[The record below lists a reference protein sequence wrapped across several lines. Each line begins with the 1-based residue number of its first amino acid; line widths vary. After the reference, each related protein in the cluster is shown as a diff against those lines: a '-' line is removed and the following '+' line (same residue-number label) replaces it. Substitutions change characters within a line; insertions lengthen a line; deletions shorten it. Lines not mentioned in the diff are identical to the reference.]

1 MEKYSIILC
10 GGSGKRL
17 WPLSREN
24 YSKQFLKLYG
34 ENSLLQE
41 TFLRTRKIIPQ
52 KNILLVTTKN
62 NYFNVLNQIREIEKD
77 FSEKQIVVEPQAQNT
92 APAVALAVQYL
103 VEKLEIKP
111 HSPIL
116 IAYAD
121 HYMKEVDGYLKAV
134 KNAMEKVGDNL
145 GTIGIKPTSPHTG
158 FGYIKKGEDMGIY
171 FQVDEFK
178 EKPNLRTAQ
187 KYLNSGNYLWNSGIY
202 VFNAQ
207 VFLEEIKQH
216 APAISKVIQPG
227 FQYAQNNYSQMPNT
241 SIDYALSE
249 KSQRMVVF
257 EGNFSWRDIGSYDNL
272 AEIVPEQKKQ
282 LSRQIDIDSSNVFG
296 YSESGKLIATIGI
309 DNVNIVESAD
319 SILVQK
325 KGMGEKTKE
334 LVKKLKA
341 EGYKE
346 VEHNIFSHR
355 PWGMYQILIDV
366 PGYKVKKIVV
376 YPGNVLSLQA
386 HYHRAE
392 HWIVTKGIAR
402 VTRGEEEV
410 ILKEN
415 ESIFIPSLVKHRMEN
430 PGKINL
436 EIIEVQTGSYLGED
450 DIIRFKDKY
459 NRVDK

>member
-41 TFLRTRKIIPQ
+41 TFLRIKKIVPQ
-52 KNILLVTTKN
+52 KNILLVTTRN

-77 FSEKQIVVEPQAQNT
+77 FSEDRIVVEPEARNT
-92 APAVALAVQYL
+92 APAVALAVRYL
-103 VEKLEIKP
+103 MEKVKANP
-111 HSPIL
+111 FSPIL

-121 HYMKEVDGYLKAV
+121 HYMKDVRGYVKAAQ
-134 KNAMEKVGDNL
+134 NALENVGDNL

-158 FGYIKKGEDMGIY
+158 FGYIKKGESLGGY
-171 FQVDEFK
+171 FQVVEFK
-178 EKPNLRTAQ
+178 EKPDKPTAR
-187 KYLNSGNYLWNSGIY
+187 KYLNSGDYLWNSGIY
-202 VFNAQ
+202 LFNAQ
-207 VFLEEIKQH
+207 VFQEEISQH
-216 APAISKVIQPG
+216 APEIDEILRRG
-227 FQYAQNNYSQMPNT
+227 FEYTQNHYAQMPNI

-249 KSQRMVVF
+249 KSQRMIVF
-257 EGNFSWRDIGSYDNL
+257 EGDFNWSDIGSYDNL
-272 AEIVPEQKKQ
+272 AEIIPEQRKQ
-282 LSRQIDIDSSNVFG
+282 LSRQIGINSKNVFA
-296 YSESGKLIATIGI
+296 YSENGKLIATIGI
-309 DNVNIVESAD
+309 EDVNIIESAD

-325 KGMGEKTKE
+325 KGTGEQTKE
-334 LVKKLKA
+334 LVKKLKE

-355 PWGMYQILIDV
+355 PWGMYQILIDI

-376 YPGNVLSLQA
+376 YPGNILSLQS

-392 HWIVTKGIAR
+392 HWIVTKGVAQ
-402 VTRGEEEV
+402 VTRNDEQLL
-410 ILKEN
+410 LKEN
-415 ESIFIPSLVKHRMEN
+415 ESVFIPPMVKHRMEN

-450 DIIRFKDKY
+450 DIIRFEDKY
-459 NRVDK
+459 NRN